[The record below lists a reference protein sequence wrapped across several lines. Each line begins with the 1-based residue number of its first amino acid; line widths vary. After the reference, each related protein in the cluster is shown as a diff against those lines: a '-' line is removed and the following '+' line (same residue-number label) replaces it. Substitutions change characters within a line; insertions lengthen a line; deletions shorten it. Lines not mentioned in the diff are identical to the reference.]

1 MKYWIFRAGAL
12 GPAAMFVTLFYAGS
26 SGAWA
31 QDLATAATASPP
43 IVIEGK
49 PVFESAPIESSSV
62 PQTPAEAQAAPQF
75 FAEEVVQPTDD
86 VREFGAEAA
95 ARYRQATSLQELV
108 GDMPVEAAL
117 SQDLECLAQA
127 VYFEARGEPLA
138 GQLAVARVVINRA
151 DSGLYPADYCSVVTQ
166 RAQFSFV
173 RNGRIPEPD
182 ENSKAWRK
190 AMAVAQIAHQDLWE
204 SEAGDALYFHAS
216 YVKPGWASRKRQLA
230 RIDTHVFYR

>member
-43 IVIEGK
+43 IVIEGT
-49 PVFESAPIESSSV
+49 PAIEPGPSDSTPSESSV
-62 PQTPAEAQAAPQF
+62 EAGPAPHF

-86 VREFGAEAA
+86 VREFGPEAA
-95 ARYRQATSLQELV
+95 ARYRQAASLQELV
-108 GDMPVEAAL
+108 GDMPIEEAL
-117 SQDLECLAQA
+117 PRDLECLAQA

-173 RNGRIPEPD
+173 RNGRIPQPD
-182 ENSKAWRK
+182 ESSKAWRK